1 MTIDQQIIRSEAKDY
16 FFLTI
21 GLLIYAAAFT
31 IFLMPYQ
38 IVTGGVTGMAAIV
51 SMQQASK

>member
-1 MTIDQQIIRSEAKDY
+1 MRMYRKPRYILYYHDKSMTIDQQIIRSEAKDY

-31 IFLMPYQ
+31 SF
-38 IVTGGVTGMAAIV
+38 
-51 SMQQASK
+51 